1 MSKIA
6 ARKYNKILRRKKR
19 KIEKRLKRKQWG
31 DQKHPMFT
39 AKNIHYEI
47 AANSQAIACGGI
59 GVIHQMAIR
68 SGLVKEIDENLELL
82 KRHIPYHESDHILNI
97 AYNVL
102 SGNVRLEDIELH
114 RQDSGYLDALGAERI
129 PDPTTAGD
137 FTRRFDRNDIEKL
150 MEIINRVRER
160 VWEEGRKEALEE
172 ALIDVDGTIV
182 GTYGECKEGMDIS
195 YKGIWGYTP
204 LIVSLANTKEVL
216 YIENRPGNVPSHSG
230 AVEWIDRAIN
240 LVKPHAERV
249 CLRGDTDFSL
259 TGNFDRWS
267 EQVDFVFGMD
277 ARGGLIKLAGELP
290 EDAWKELKRK
300 PKYKVKTE
308 ERQKP
313 ENIKER
319 IVKEREYKN
328 IRLESEQVAEFEY
341 RPEKCKKSYRVIV
354 LRKNLSVEKGQKR
367 LFDDIRYFFYITT
380 LRDRTAEKIVE
391 LANGRCDQENVIEQ
405 LKNGVN
411 AMKLPVRDLESNWAY
426 MVIAS
431 LAWNFKAWF
440 GMLMPNVGRGEQV
453 LKMEFR
459 RFLNT
464 LMMIPCQIV
473 KTGRKIV
480 YRMLGYNDWLKDF
493 FATWERIRRL
503 KLCME

>member
-1 MSKIA
+1 MSKQ
-6 ARKYNKILRRKKR
+6 ARKEYTKIMSKKKR
-19 KIEKRLKRKQWG
+19 KIARRLKRKQWEE
-31 DQKHPMFT
+31 QERPMFT

-47 AANSQAIACGGI
+47 AEKGQAIACGGI
-59 GVIHQMAIR
+59 GAIHQMVIR

-82 KRHIPYHESDHILNI
+82 KTHVPYHESDHILNI
-97 AYNVL
+97 TYNVL

-114 RQDSGYLDALGAERI
+114 RQDSGYLDALGAQRI

-137 FTRRFDRNDIEKL
+137 FTRRFDCEDIVKL
-150 MEIINRVRER
+150 MDSVNMVRER

-172 ALIDVDGTIV
+172 ALIDVDGTIA
-182 GTYGECKEGMDIS
+182 GTYGECKAGMDMS
-195 YKGIWGYTP
+195 YKGIWGYAP
-204 LIVSLANTKEVL
+204 LIVSLANTREVL

-230 AVEWIDRAIN
+230 AVAWIDKAIG
-240 LVKPHAERV
+240 LVKPHAKRV

-277 ARGGLIKLAGELP
+277 ARSGLIKRAGELP
-290 EDAWKELKRK
+290 EGVWEKLNRK
-300 PKYKVKTE
+300 PKYQVKTE

-313 ENIKER
+313 ENVKEQIIR
-319 IVKEREYKN
+319 EREYKN
-328 IRLESEQVAEFEY
+328 LRLESEYVAEFEY
-341 RPEKCKKSYRVIV
+341 QPEKCTESYRMIV
-354 LRKNLSVEKGQKR
+354 LRKNLSVEKGQRR
-367 LFDDIRYFFYITT
+367 LFDDIWYFFYITT
-380 LRDRTAEKIVE
+380 LRDRTAGEVVA

-411 AMKLPVRDLESNWAY
+411 AMKLPVRDLVSNWAY

-431 LAWNFKAWF
+431 LAWNLKAWF

-464 LMMIPCQIV
+464 LIILPCQIV
-473 KTGRKIV
+473 RTGRKIV

-493 FATWERIRRL
+493 FETWERIRRIRWA
-503 KLCME
+503 

>member
-114 RQDSGYLDALGAERI
+114 RQDSGYLDALGVERI

-195 YKGIWGYTP
+195 YMGIYAT
-204 LIVSLANTKEVL
+204 
-216 YIENRPGNVPSHSG
+216 H
-230 AVEWIDRAIN
+230 
-240 LVKPHAERV
+240 
-249 CLRGDTDFSL
+249 C
-259 TGNFDRWS
+259 
-267 EQVDFVFGMD
+267 
-277 ARGGLIKLAGELP
+277 
-290 EDAWKELKRK
+290 
-300 PKYKVKTE
+300 
-308 ERQKP
+308 
-313 ENIKER
+313 
-319 IVKEREYKN
+319 
-328 IRLESEQVAEFEY
+328 
-341 RPEKCKKSYRVIV
+341 VIG
-354 LRKNLSVEKGQKR
+354 KHEGSV
-367 LFDDIRYFFYITT
+367 
-380 LRDRTAEKIVE
+380 
-391 LANGRCDQENVIEQ
+391 
-405 LKNGVN
+405 
-411 AMKLPVRDLESNWAY
+411 
-426 MVIAS
+426 
-431 LAWNFKAWF
+431 
-440 GMLMPNVGRGEQV
+440 
-453 LKMEFR
+453 
-459 RFLNT
+459 
-464 LMMIPCQIV
+464 
-473 KTGRKIV
+473 V
-480 YRMLGYNDWLKDF
+480 Y
-493 FATWERIRRL
+493 
-503 KLCME
+503 

>member
-1 MSKIA
+1 MSKQ
-6 ARKYNKILRRKKR
+6 ARKEYTKIMSKKKR
-19 KIEKRLKRKQWG
+19 KIARRLKRKQWEE
-31 DQKHPMFT
+31 QERPMFT

-47 AANSQAIACGGI
+47 AEKGQAIACGGI
-59 GVIHQMAIR
+59 GAIHQMVIR
-68 SGLVKEIDENLELL
+68 SGLVREIDENLELL
-82 KRHIPYHESDHILNI
+82 KTHVPYHESDHILNI
-97 AYNVL
+97 TYNVL

-114 RQDSGYLDALGAERI
+114 RQDSGYLDALGAQRI

-137 FTRRFDRNDIEKL
+137 FTRRFDREDIVKL
-150 MEIINRVRER
+150 MDSVNTVRER
-160 VWEEGRKEALEE
+160 VWEEGREEALEE
-172 ALIDVDGTIV
+172 ALIDVDGTIA
-182 GTYGECKEGMDIS
+182 GTYGECKAGMDMS

-204 LIVSLANTKEVL
+204 LIVSLANTREVL

-230 AVEWIDRAIN
+230 AVAWIDKAIG
-240 LVKPHAERV
+240 LVKPHAKRV

-277 ARGGLIKLAGELP
+277 ARSGLIKRAGELP
-290 EDAWKELKRK
+290 EGVWEKLNRK
-300 PKYKVKTE
+300 PKYQVKTE

-313 ENIKER
+313 ENVKEQIIR
-319 IVKEREYKN
+319 EREYKN
-328 IRLESEQVAEFEY
+328 LRLESEYVAEFEY
-341 RPEKCKKSYRVIV
+341 QPEKCTESYRMIV
-354 LRKNLSVEKGQKR
+354 LRKNLSVEKGQRR

-380 LRDRTAEKIVE
+380 LRDRTAGEVVA

-411 AMKLPVRDLESNWAY
+411 AMKLPVRDLVSNWAY

-431 LAWNFKAWF
+431 LAWNLKAWF

-464 LMMIPCQIV
+464 LIILPCQIV
-473 KTGRKIV
+473 RTGRKIV

-493 FATWERIRRL
+493 FETWERIRRIRWA
-503 KLCME
+503 

>member
-1 MSKIA
+1 MSKQ
-6 ARKYNKILRRKKR
+6 ARKEYTKIMSKKKR
-19 KIEKRLKRKQWG
+19 KIARRLKRKQWEE
-31 DQKHPMFT
+31 QERPMFT

-47 AANSQAIACGGI
+47 AEKGQAIACGGI
-59 GVIHQMAIR
+59 GAIHQMVIR

-82 KRHIPYHESDHILNI
+82 KTHVPYHESDHILNI
-97 AYNVL
+97 TYNVL

-114 RQDSGYLDALGAERI
+114 RQDSGYLDALGAQRI

-137 FTRRFDRNDIEKL
+137 FTRRFDREDIVKL
-150 MEIINRVRER
+150 MDSVNTVRER
-160 VWEEGRKEALEE
+160 VWEEGREEALEE
-172 ALIDVDGTIV
+172 ALIDVDGTIA
-182 GTYGECKEGMDIS
+182 GTYGECKAGMDMS

-204 LIVSLANTKEVL
+204 LIVSLANTREVL

-230 AVEWIDRAIN
+230 AVAWIDKAIG
-240 LVKPHAERV
+240 LVKPHAKRV

-277 ARGGLIKLAGELP
+277 ARSGLIKRAGELP
-290 EDAWKELKRK
+290 EGVWEKLNRK
-300 PKYKVKTE
+300 PKYQVKTE

-313 ENIKER
+313 ENVKEQIIR
-319 IVKEREYKN
+319 EREYKN
-328 IRLESEQVAEFEY
+328 LRLESEYVAEFEY
-341 RPEKCKKSYRVIV
+341 QPEKCAESYRMIV
-354 LRKNLSVEKGQKR
+354 LRKNLGVEKGQRR
-367 LFDDIRYFFYITT
+367 LFDDIWYFFYITT
-380 LRDRTAEKIVE
+380 LRDRTAGEVVA

-411 AMKLPVRDLESNWAY
+411 AMKLPVRDLVSNWAY

-431 LAWNFKAWF
+431 LAWNLKAWF

-464 LMMIPCQIV
+464 LIILPCQIV
-473 KTGRKIV
+473 RTGRKIV

-493 FATWERIRRL
+493 FETWERIRRIRWA
-503 KLCME
+503 

>member
-1 MSKIA
+1 MSKQ
-6 ARKYNKILRRKKR
+6 ARKEYTKIMSKKKR
-19 KIEKRLKRKQWG
+19 KIARRLKRKQWEE
-31 DQKHPMFT
+31 QERPMFT

-47 AANSQAIACGGI
+47 AEKGQAIACGGI
-59 GVIHQMAIR
+59 GAIHQMVIR

-82 KRHIPYHESDHILNI
+82 KTHVPYHESDHILNI
-97 AYNVL
+97 TYNVL

-114 RQDSGYLDALGAERI
+114 RQDSGYLDALGAQRI

-137 FTRRFDRNDIEKL
+137 FTRRFDREDIVKL
-150 MEIINRVRER
+150 MDSVNTVRER
-160 VWEEGRKEALEE
+160 VWEEGREEALEE
-172 ALIDVDGTIV
+172 ALIDVDGTIA
-182 GTYGECKEGMDIS
+182 GTYGECKAGMDMS

-204 LIVSLANTKEVL
+204 LIVSLANTREVL

-230 AVEWIDRAIN
+230 AVAWIDKAIG
-240 LVKPHAERV
+240 LVKPHAKRV

-277 ARGGLIKLAGELP
+277 ARSGLIKRAGELP
-290 EDAWKELKRK
+290 EGVWEKLNRK
-300 PKYKVKTE
+300 PKYQVKTE

-313 ENIKER
+313 ENVKEQIIR
-319 IVKEREYKN
+319 EREYKN
-328 IRLESEQVAEFEY
+328 LRLESEYVAEFEY
-341 RPEKCKKSYRVIV
+341 QPEKCTESYRMIV
-354 LRKNLSVEKGQKR
+354 LRKNLSVEKGQRR

-380 LRDRTAEKIVE
+380 LRDRTAGEVVA

-411 AMKLPVRDLESNWAY
+411 AMKLPVRDLVSNWAY

-431 LAWNFKAWF
+431 LAWNLKAWF

-464 LMMIPCQIV
+464 LIILPCQIV
-473 KTGRKIV
+473 RTGRKIV

-493 FATWERIRRL
+493 FETWERIRRIRWA
-503 KLCME
+503 

>member
-1 MSKIA
+1 MSKQ
-6 ARKYNKILRRKKR
+6 ARKEYTKIMSKKKR
-19 KIEKRLKRKQWG
+19 KIARRLKRKQWEE
-31 DQKHPMFT
+31 QERPMFT

-47 AANSQAIACGGI
+47 AEKGQAIACGGI
-59 GVIHQMAIR
+59 GAIHQMVIR
-68 SGLVKEIDENLELL
+68 SGLVREIDENLELL
-82 KRHIPYHESDHILNI
+82 KTHVPYHESDHILNI
-97 AYNVL
+97 TYNVL

-114 RQDSGYLDALGAERI
+114 RQDSGYLDALGAQRI

-137 FTRRFDRNDIEKL
+137 FTRRFDREDIVKL
-150 MEIINRVRER
+150 MDSVNTVRER
-160 VWEEGRKEALEE
+160 VWEEGREEALEE
-172 ALIDVDGTIV
+172 ALIDVDGTIA
-182 GTYGECKEGMDIS
+182 GTYGECKAGMDMS

-204 LIVSLANTKEVL
+204 LIVSLANTREVL

-230 AVEWIDRAIN
+230 AVAWIDKAIG
-240 LVKPHAERV
+240 LVKPHAKRV

-277 ARGGLIKLAGELP
+277 ARSGLIKRAGELP
-290 EDAWKELKRK
+290 EGVWEKLNRK
-300 PKYKVKTE
+300 PKYQVKTE

-313 ENIKER
+313 ENVKEQIIR
-319 IVKEREYKN
+319 EREYKN
-328 IRLESEQVAEFEY
+328 LRLESEYVAEFEY
-341 RPEKCKKSYRVIV
+341 QPEKCTESYRMIV
-354 LRKNLSVEKGQKR
+354 LRKNLSVEKGQRR

-380 LRDRTAEKIVE
+380 LRDRTAGEVVA
-391 LANGRCDQENVIEQ
+391 LANGRCNQENVIEQ

-411 AMKLPVRDLESNWAY
+411 AMKLPVRDLVSNWAY

-431 LAWNFKAWF
+431 LAWNLKAWF

-464 LMMIPCQIV
+464 LIILPCQIV
-473 KTGRKIV
+473 RTGRKIV

-493 FATWERIRRL
+493 FETWERIRRIRWA
-503 KLCME
+503 

>member
-1 MSKIA
+1 MSKQ
-6 ARKYNKILRRKKR
+6 ARKEYTKIMSKKKR
-19 KIEKRLKRKQWG
+19 KIARRLKRKQWEE
-31 DQKHPMFT
+31 QERPMFT

-47 AANSQAIACGGI
+47 AEKGQAIACGGI
-59 GVIHQMAIR
+59 GAIHQMVIR

-82 KRHIPYHESDHILNI
+82 KTHVPYHESDHILNI
-97 AYNVL
+97 TYNVL

-114 RQDSGYLDALGAERI
+114 RQDSGYLDALGAQRI

-137 FTRRFDRNDIEKL
+137 FTRRFDREDIVKL
-150 MEIINRVRER
+150 MDSVNTVRER
-160 VWEEGRKEALEE
+160 VWEEGREEALEE
-172 ALIDVDGTIV
+172 ALIDVDGTIA
-182 GTYGECKEGMDIS
+182 GTYGECKAGMDMS
-195 YKGIWGYTP
+195 YKGIWGYAP
-204 LIVSLANTKEVL
+204 LIVSLANTREVL

-230 AVEWIDRAIN
+230 AVAWIDKAIG
-240 LVKPHAERV
+240 LVKPHAKRV

-277 ARGGLIKLAGELP
+277 ARSGLIKRAGELP
-290 EDAWKELKRK
+290 EGVWEKLNRK
-300 PKYKVKTE
+300 PKYQVKTE

-313 ENIKER
+313 ENVKEQIIR
-319 IVKEREYKN
+319 EREYKN
-328 IRLESEQVAEFEY
+328 IRLESEYVAEFEY
-341 RPEKCKKSYRVIV
+341 QPEKCAESYRMIV
-354 LRKNLSVEKGQKR
+354 LRKNLGVEKGQRR
-367 LFDDIRYFFYITT
+367 LFDDIWYFFYITT
-380 LRDRTAEKIVE
+380 LRDRTAGEVVA

-411 AMKLPVRDLESNWAY
+411 AMKLPVRDLVSNWAY

-431 LAWNFKAWF
+431 LAWNLKAWF

-464 LMMIPCQIV
+464 LIILPCQIV
-473 KTGRKIV
+473 RTGRKIV

-493 FATWERIRRL
+493 FETWERIRRIRWA
-503 KLCME
+503 